1 MTNEKLQQFCTAQ
14 KDEIKNVVSGNVISL
29 SNKNVTLI
37 DFWCWKKK
45 TCKIYLIQIIIYK
58 YSLTINVCISILL
71 RSLWFYPPIRV
82 YNLLHT
88 VSIFVV
94 WFIMDLFK
102 SVTKITIDDYKADD
116 QADQS
121 TSEQTNWNLFTLTLT
136 LDVKCTP
143 YTFMIQ
149 AHIDRSLFT
158 CRWWKMLNMNNR
170 QWLIVVNRTRIMCES
185 VFINWL
191 MFSSLLPIIP
201 LYCHV
206 HFTGMLLVAVYF
218 CMYNNVYIKW
228 ILHSMCVW
236 IFSWLLNT
244 IYLLLLLLRSDLKSF
259 FFLQYILKMKIA

>member
-1 MTNEKLQQFCTAQ
+1 MHKHFIAFA
-14 KDEIKNVVSGNVISL
+14 VVL
-29 SNKNVTLI
+29 
-37 DFWCWKKK
+37 
-45 TCKIYLIQIIIYK
+45 
-58 YSLTINVCISILL
+58 
-71 RSLWFYPPIRV
+71 PPVRA

-94 WFIMDLFK
+94 WFIMDLVK
-102 SVTKITIDDYKADD
+102 SVTKITINDYKADD

-143 YTFMIQ
+143 YTFMMQ

-206 HFTGMLLVAVYF
+206 HFTGMLFVAVYF
-218 CMYNNVYIKW
+218 CMYNNVYNKMNIAFNVRMNIQLTFKY
-228 ILHSMCVW
+228 H
-236 IFSWLLNT
+236 IFVVV
-244 IYLLLLLLRSDLKSF
+244 IVAVRFKIIF